1 MNYLLFF
8 KAPSYFIGL
17 SNTYFA
23 NLNAQGKFDNLQ
35 WFTNEGKINDGSLI
49 LLQQHNRSNAV
60 PSNKLVLVMCRI

>member
-1 MNYLLFF
+1 MNYLFFF

-35 WFTNEGKINDGSLI
+35 SVYNEGKINDGSLI
-49 LLQQHNRSNAV
+49 LLQQHQ
-60 PSNKLVLVMCRI
+60 